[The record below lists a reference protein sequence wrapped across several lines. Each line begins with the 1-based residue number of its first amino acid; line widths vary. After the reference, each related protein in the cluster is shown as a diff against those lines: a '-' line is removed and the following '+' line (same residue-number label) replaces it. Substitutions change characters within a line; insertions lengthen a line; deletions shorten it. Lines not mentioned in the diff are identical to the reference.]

1 FYENVMDILTDIYKH
16 DVLKSHGYLTDNA
29 QLNRNHLTI
38 SLKYFSEKENNIFQ
52 KRPKTNV
59 SNNIQTLIKLDKPPI
74 DMNQVKES
82 NAKPMSLFTPPWLNK
97 NFTSTIPK
105 PTETSMQSPKMKIY
119 EPLTR
124 DQRSSQIEDETSKS
138 SISNRQEQ
146 IDSKEENIDP
156 NDTVRLGEEG
166 WHERYY
172 KQKFNIDVNTLENF
186 RTQIVQDYV
195 QGLCWILEYYYKGVP
210 SWDWYYSYHYAPFA
224 SDFTTLKDTFVPF
237 NKNSKP
243 LKPLEQLIAIYPP
256 KYAKYLPERWQELIF
271 NKESRIFNFYPANLD
286 VDLNGKLKKE
296 QGIIVLPF
304 IDEKLLLQTLESVY
318 ETLTPEEEKRNKHDY
333 DVLFIHSTNSCYKQF
348 KELYYHNDEH
358 QITQTKPLLIL
369 TNLSEGMTGRISADD
384 DDEFKFIGETI
395 QFRKLIYGN
404 DIKHNQVLSVKYQN
418 S

>member
-1 FYENVMDILTDIYKH
+1 
-16 DVLKSHGYLTDNA
+16 
-29 QLNRNHLTI
+29 
-38 SLKYFSEKENNIFQ
+38 
-52 KRPKTNV
+52 
-59 SNNIQTLIKLDKPPI
+59 
-74 DMNQVKES
+74 
-82 NAKPMSLFTPPWLNK
+82 
-97 NFTSTIPK
+97 
-105 PTETSMQSPKMKIY
+105 
-119 EPLTR
+119 
-124 DQRSSQIEDETSKS
+124 
-138 SISNRQEQ
+138 
-146 IDSKEENIDP
+146 
-156 NDTVRLGEEG
+156 
-166 WHERYY
+166 YY